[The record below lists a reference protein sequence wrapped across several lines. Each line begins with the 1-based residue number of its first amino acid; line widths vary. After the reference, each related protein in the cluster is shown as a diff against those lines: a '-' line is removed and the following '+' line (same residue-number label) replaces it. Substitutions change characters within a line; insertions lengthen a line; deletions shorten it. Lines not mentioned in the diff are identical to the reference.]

1 MINTSS
7 IIIYQ
12 SSDGTTKL
20 DVKMEGETV
29 WLSLE
34 QMAALFDKGKS
45 TINEHILNIYT
56 EGELKESDSKRK
68 IGISDFSTKP
78 TNYYNLDV
86 IISVGYRVKS
96 IRGTQFRIWA
106 TQIIKEYMIKG
117 FAMDDER
124 LKDGGNRAR
133 YFAELL
139 ARIRDIRSS
148 ERNFYQKVTDIY
160 ATSIDY
166 KKDAKLTQNFF
177 ATVQNKMHY
186 AIHGHTAAEVIASR
200 ADATKPLMGL
210 TNFNG
215 DYITPHD
222 AHIAKNYLN
231 EAEIK
236 QLNLIVSLY
245 LDFAEL
251 QASNSRSMTMKE
263 WIDKLDNFL
272 KLSEKKILN
281 NFGSISAKDAETKAL
296 NELKKYRQNEE
307 QNYLSDFD
315 REVKKLTKKI
325 D

>member
-124 LKDGGNRAR
+124 LKDGGNRAM